1 MSTRAWCP
9 GCSGPFPGLGVPCP
23 KCGTSV
29 DDDRPADAAGV
40 VAARALPSD
49 RGFAPGV
56 SPPPSGVDH
65 HPPATPPPTPPEFTP
80 PATTW
85 MPIAPMGGSLPPWG
99 DGPPATFGQRL
110 GARLIDTFVVT
121 LYTVVLW
128 VVLGASVLAFGTTS
142 GALVGLLLGPLLIV
156 VMTPVINLL
165 YFQLSETRGG
175 RTLGRS
181 AMGIRLVN
189 ANAAPGRTDRVGGW
203 QALGRRIVQGLGDFV
218 IFLGSLSMLWAPDRR
233 TWADKAGNTAVIQSR
248 TAPGPARSVKASAIA
263 VGATCALI
271 AVGVGVGSAQQPT
284 YTSSFIAHQPPVD
297 TGGTTT
303 GSDSSAPPITTTTVI
318 DPSQSAQVAVSAQV
332 PAQSADG
339 VDKAGNPTT
348 YGPENMLD
356 GDPAT
361 AWRMDGDGSGS
372 ELYFDLG
379 GSRTLTAIR
388 IINGY
393 AKTDPASGENRYLQE
408 RRTTAVTWIF
418 GDGTQ
423 VQQSYTNTRRFQRL
437 ELPSHPVTSHVTMRI
452 DATSGPGEFDPNYDF
467 TALSEVDIEG
477 Q

>member
-23 KCGTSV
+23 TCGTSV

-40 VAARALPSD
+40 VSGRVLPSD
-49 RGFAPGV
+49 RGLPPGV
-56 SPPPSGVDH
+56 SSPPLGVVH
-65 HPPATPPPTPPEFTP
+65 HPPAAPPLTQPAYKLPP
-80 PATTW
+80 TTW
-85 MPIAPMGGSLPPWG
+85 MPTSPTGGGLPPWG

-110 GARLIDTFVVT
+110 GARVIDTLVVT
-121 LYTVVLW
+121 LFSVVLW
-128 VVLGASVLAFGTTS
+128 VVLDTSVVAFGTTS
-142 GALVGLLLGPLLIV
+142 GAFVGLVLGPLLIV

-165 YFQLSETRGG
+165 YFQLSETHGG

-181 AMGIRLVN
+181 ALGIRLVN
-189 ANAAPGRTDRVGGW
+189 ASAAPGRTDRVGGW

-218 IFLGSLSMLWAPDRR
+218 LFLGSLSMLWAPDRR

-248 TAPGPARSVKASAIA
+248 TAPGPARSVKASVVA

-271 AVGVGVGSAQQPT
+271 VAGVGIGSAGGPNDA
-284 YTSSFIAHQPPVD
+284 SSFIASQPPVD
-297 TGGTTT
+297 SAGTTT
-303 GSDSSAPPITTTTVI
+303 GSDSSVPPDTTTAVI

-332 PAQSADG
+332 PAQAADG

-348 YGPENMLD
+348 YGPEKMLD
-356 GDPAT
+356 GDPVT

-372 ELYFDLG
+372 DLYFDLG
-379 GSRTLTAIR
+379 GSRALTAIR

-408 RRTTAVTWIF
+408 RRTTAVTWTF
-418 GDGTQ
+418 DDGTQ
-423 VQQSYTNTRRFQRL
+423 VQQSYTNTRRFQQL